1 MPMTTRTLP
10 EAMRPYFWDTDF
22 DKLDLAAHRRFIA
35 ERLLEKTTPDT
46 FRFLLER
53 FSRSEL
59 RRILE
64 ESRRLPAWDRDFWR
78 LYLAEA

>member
-1 MPMTTRTLP
+1 MTTPTLP
-10 EAMRPYFWDTDF
+10 QALGPYFWDTDF
-22 DKLDLAAHRRFIA
+22 DKLDMLAHRRFIA
-35 ERLLEKTTPDT
+35 ERLLEKTTPEG

-53 FSRSEL
+53 FCRSEL

-64 ESRRLPAWDRDFWR
+64 ESRRLHARDRDFWR

>member
-1 MPMTTRTLP
+1 MKAHPLP
-10 EAMRPYFWDTDF
+10 EALRPYFWDIDL
-22 DKLDLAAHRRFIA
+22 DKLVMLAHRRFIG

-46 FRFLLER
+46 FRFLLES

-59 RRILE
+59 LKIAE
-64 ESRRLPAWDRDFWR
+64 ESRRLHARDRDFWR

>member
-1 MPMTTRTLP
+1 MTMPTLP
-10 EAMRPYFWDTDF
+10 EALRPYFWDTDF
-22 DKLDLAAHRRFIA
+22 DKLDMLVHRRFIA

-59 RRILE
+59 LKIAE
-64 ESRRLPAWDRDFWR
+64 ESRRLHARDREFWR